1 MNVFT
6 EIKIYAAIIRL
17 YINTVRGQEIMSK

>member
-6 EIKIYAAIIRL
+6 EVKIYPGIIRL
-17 YINTVRGQEIMSK
+17 YINTVRGVEIMSK

>member
-6 EIKIYAAIIRL
+6 EVKIYQAIIRL
-17 YINTVRGQEIMSK
+17 YINTVRGVEIMSK